1 MLAALLV
8 KVQDADFMDAYSI
21 YSKMNCDVQAQDS
34 VHRVHKTPQLLCCR
48 SVAHFCS
55 PVIPDSGSF
64 SGADT

>member
-8 KVQDADFMDAYSI
+8 KVQDDDFMDAYSI
-21 YSKMNCDVQAQDS
+21 YSKMNCDVQ
-34 VHRVHKTPQLLCCR
+34 HRTLCNQLLCCR
-48 SVAHFCS
+48 NVAHFCS